1 MKKTV
6 KIAGMSCMHCK
17 MRVEKALKSID
28 GINDVSVDLINGS
41 ATMEVEST
49 VDDLIIKNAI
59 KEAGYKPGKIEG

>member
-17 MRVEKALKSID
+17 MRVEKALKTID